1 MSNHDLDEMLLASLK
16 RTGENFFLFWLCVI
30 VAAWVAEAYSLQW
43 LNVAATIGLVV
54 VLFFVCIPNIGRIAA
69 LHKRGMNLSSNTKK
83 HLVLADIGAVFTCA
97 AIASI
102 WTGYGIAWV
111 EAAVAFV
118 IAFIN
123 SLTSTNGDAARELP
137 EDPAVGLI
145 RAMEN
150 NLEHEQIEELY
161 DKYGN
166 PRPPYLTI
174 HNYKKLGFKCR
185 SCSWWGIGSELE
197 MGEVFDS
204 LFEIECPECHTYI
217 GAIGYP
223 LIEMQKDKDTC
234 KGPVSEDDS
243 VSVSKSESFFCSP
256 IHGIEK
262 KASEQPRRP
271 NCRILDIPD

>member
-16 RTGENFFLFWLCVI
+16 RTGENFFLFWPCVI
-30 VAAWVAEAYSLQW
+30 VAAWAAEAYSLHW
-43 LNVAATIGLVV
+43 LNVAATVGLVV

-111 EAAVAFV
+111 EAAIAFG

-123 SLTSTNGDAARELP
+123 SLTSTNGDAAEDLP
-137 EDPAVGLI
+137 EDPALGVI
-145 RAMEN
+145 RAMQDR
-150 NLEHEQIEELY
+150 LAHEQSEELY
-161 DKYGN
+161 DDYGN

-174 HNYKKLGFKCR
+174 ENYKKLGFKCR

-204 LFEIECPECHTYI
+204 LFEVECPKCHTYL
-217 GAIGYP
+217 GAIGFP
-223 LIEMQKDKDTC
+223 LIEVQKGQDTS
-234 KGPVSEDDS
+234 KGFVPEDDA
-243 VSVSKSESFFCSP
+243 VSVSGPESFSRSP
-256 IHGIEK
+256 THDIEK